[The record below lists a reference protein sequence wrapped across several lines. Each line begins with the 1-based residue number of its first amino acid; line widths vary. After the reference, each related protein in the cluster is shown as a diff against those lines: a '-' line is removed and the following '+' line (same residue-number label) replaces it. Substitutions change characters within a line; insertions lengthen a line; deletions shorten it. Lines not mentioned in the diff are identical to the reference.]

1 MNCEETINLMDG
13 YLDGEL
19 DPITSQ
25 KIEQHLRGCRGCE
38 QAYKAHRAL
47 VRTIASAVPYYKAP
61 AELRQRIQ
69 SSLWNEI
76 GAKATHK
83 GTRGSQVLRTRKQ
96 PEPRAVPFGMPWN
109 WLNLF
114 SGRGS
119 ATLTISPALIAG
131 AGLVFAAAIIFAAII
146 VLNVAP
152 RLQRPGAD
160 QFLATQLIASHVRS
174 LMANH
179 LTDVASSDQ
188 HTVKPWLDAKL
199 DFAPAVV
206 DLGGDGFPLVG
217 GRLDYL
223 DNRTVAALV
232 YQRRKHF
239 INVFAWPAES
249 GRTETA
255 KTMTR
260 QGYHLLHWVDSDINY
275 WAVSDVSDNELQTFK
290 QLFEKQLSH
299 H

>member
-1 MNCEETINLMDG
+1 MNCEEATKLMDG

-25 KIEQHLRGCRGCE
+25 TIEQHLRDCPNCD
-38 QAYKAHRAL
+38 QAYKTHGSLIRA
-47 VRTIASAVPYYKAP
+47 IGDAAPYYKAP
-61 AELRQRIQ
+61 AELRERIQ
-69 SSLWNEI
+69 SSLREEI
-76 GAKATHK
+76 AELP
-83 GTRGSQVLRTRKQ
+83 TRNVARDTQ
-96 PEPRAVPFGMPWN
+96 PLFPRRQPRPRAILWETSWN
-109 WLNLF
+109 WL
-114 SGRGS
+114 
-119 ATLTISPALIAG
+119 AL
-131 AGLVFAAAIIFAAII
+131 AAAIIFAAII
-146 VLNVAP
+146 ALTLVP

-174 LMANH
+174 LMVNH

-188 HTVKPWLDAKL
+188 HTVKPWLDSKL

-206 DLGGDGFPLVG
+206 DLASEGFPLVG

-239 INVFAWPAES
+239 INLFVWPAAPDAT
-249 GRTETA
+249 RA
-255 KTMTR
+255 PKTMTR
-260 QGYHLLHWVDSDINY
+260 QGYQLLHWADSDFDY
-275 WAVSDVSDNELQTFK
+275 WAVSDVNANDLQTFK
-290 QLFEKQLSH
+290 QQFETRTPH

>member
-1 MNCEETINLMDG
+1 MNSEEAIKLMDG

-25 KIEQHLRGCRGCE
+25 TIEQHLRECHNCE
-38 QAYKAHRAL
+38 QAYKTHAAL
-47 VRTIASAVPYYKAP
+47 IRSIGQATPYYKAP
-61 AELRQRIQ
+61 SELRERIQ
-69 SSLWNEI
+69 SSLREEI
-76 GAKATHK
+76 GE
-83 GTRGSQVLRTRKQ
+83 RSPRSVLRDIPSLFRSKQ
-96 PEPRAVPFGMPWN
+96 SERRAVPFGTQWS
-109 WLNLF
+109 WL
-114 SGRGS
+114 
-119 ATLTISPALIAG
+119 AL
-131 AGLVFAAAIIFAAII
+131 AAAIVLAAITAFN
-146 VLNVAP
+146 LAP

-160 QFLATQLIASHVRS
+160 QLLATQLIASHVRS

-206 DLGGDGFPLVG
+206 DLASEGFPLLG

-239 INVFAWPAES
+239 INVFTWPAES
-249 GRTETA
+249 GTTGTT

-260 QGYHLLHWVDSDINY
+260 QGYQLLHWVDSDINY
-275 WAVSDVSDNELQTFK
+275 WAVSDVSEADLQAFK
-290 QLFEKQLSH
+290 KVFEDRTARH
-299 H
+299 

>member
-1 MNCEETINLMDG
+1 MNCEEATKLMDG

-25 KIEQHLRGCRGCE
+25 TIEQHLRDCPNCD
-38 QAYKAHRAL
+38 QAYKTHGSLIRVIGNAA
-47 VRTIASAVPYYKAP
+47 PYYKAP
-61 AELRQRIQ
+61 AELRERIQ
-69 SSLWNEI
+69 SSLREEMVAQPMRNV
-76 GAKATHK
+76 G
-83 GTRGSQVLRTRKQ
+83 RDVQPLFPRRQ
-96 PEPRAVPFGMPWN
+96 PEPRTVLFGTQWN
-109 WLNLF
+109 WLSL
-114 SGRGS
+114 
-119 ATLTISPALIAG
+119 
-131 AGLVFAAAIIFAAII
+131 AGLGLAAAIIFAAII
-146 VLNVAP
+146 AVNLVP
-152 RLQRPGAD
+152 RWQRPAAD

-206 DLGGDGFPLVG
+206 DLASEGFPLVG

-239 INVFAWPAES
+239 INLFVWPAAPDAT
-249 GRTETA
+249 RTP
-255 KTMTR
+255 KIITR
-260 QGYHLLHWVDSDINY
+260 QGYQLLHWVDSDFDY
-275 WAVSDVSDNELQTFK
+275 WAVSDVNVNDLRTFK
-290 QLFEKQLSH
+290 EQLAAQTSH

>member
-1 MNCEETINLMDG
+1 MNCEETTKLMDG

-25 KIEQHLRGCRGCE
+25 AIEQHLRECGRCD
-38 QAYKAHRAL
+38 QAYKTHGSLIRAIGNA
-47 VRTIASAVPYYKAP
+47 TPYYKAS
-61 AELRQRIQ
+61 AELRERIR
-69 SSLWNEI
+69 SSLREETTDHPVRNGVR
-76 GAKATHK
+76 GA
-83 GTRGSQVLRTRKQ
+83 QVLFHKRQ
-96 PEPRAVPFGMPWN
+96 PEPRSILSEIPWN
-109 WLNLF
+109 WL
-114 SGRGS
+114 
-119 ATLTISPALIAG
+119 
-131 AGLVFAAAIIFAAII
+131 GLAAAIILAAVI
-146 VLNVAP
+146 VLNVVP

-206 DLGGDGFPLVG
+206 DLSSEGFPLIG

-223 DNRTVAALV
+223 DNRAVAALI

-239 INVFAWPAES
+239 INLFVWPAASDET
-249 GRTETA
+249 RTPQII
-255 KTMTR
+255 TR
-260 QGYHLLHWVDSDINY
+260 QGYQLLHWVESDLNY
-275 WAVSDVSDNELQTFK
+275 WAVSDINEKELQEFK
-290 QLFEKQLSH
+290 QLFEEQLVPH
-299 H
+299 

>member
-1 MNCEETINLMDG
+1 MNCKEATKLMDG

-25 KIEQHLRGCRGCE
+25 TIEQHLRECHNCG
-38 QAYKAHRAL
+38 QAYKTHGSLIRAIGNA
-47 VRTIASAVPYYKAP
+47 TPYFKAP
-61 AELRQRIQ
+61 AALRERIQ
-69 SSLWNEI
+69 SSLREEI
-76 GAKATHK
+76 ADRP
-83 GTRGSQVLRTRKQ
+83 TRNVARDSQVLFRRRWPELRTILL
-96 PEPRAVPFGMPWN
+96 GTPWN
-109 WLNLF
+109 WL
-114 SGRGS
+114 
-119 ATLTISPALIAG
+119 
-131 AGLVFAAAIIFAAII
+131 GLAAAIIFAAII
-146 VLNVAP
+146 ALNLVP

-206 DLGGDGFPLVG
+206 DLGSEGFPLLG

-223 DNRTVAALV
+223 ENRPVAALV

-239 INVFAWPAES
+239 INLFVWPAES
-249 GRTETA
+249 GAIRTT
-255 KTMTR
+255 KTITR
-260 QGYHLLHWVDSDINY
+260 QGYQLVHWVDSDFNY
-275 WAVSDVSDNELQTFK
+275 WAVSDVSDNDLQAFK
-290 QLFEKQLSH
+290 QVFEKQLPRR
-299 H
+299 

>member
-1 MNCEETINLMDG
+1 MNCEEATKLMDG

-25 KIEQHLRGCRGCE
+25 TIEQHLRECHKCD
-38 QAYKAHRAL
+38 QAYKTHGSLIRAIGNA
-47 VRTIASAVPYYKAP
+47 TPYYKAP
-61 AELRQRIQ
+61 AELRERIQ
-69 SSLWNEI
+69 SSLRDEI
-76 GAKATHK
+76 AERPLRNVAQDARSLILRGQRGPRTVPSGA
-83 GTRGSQVLRTRKQ
+83 
-96 PEPRAVPFGMPWN
+96 PWN
-109 WLNLF
+109 WL
-114 SGRGS
+114 
-119 ATLTISPALIAG
+119 AL
-131 AGLVFAAAIIFAAII
+131 AAAIIFAAII
-146 VLNVAP
+146 ALNLMP
-152 RLQRPGAD
+152 RLQRPGND

-206 DLGGDGFPLVG
+206 DLSSEGFPLIG

-223 DNRTVAALV
+223 DNRPVAALI

-239 INVFAWPAES
+239 INLFVWPAAPNTT
-249 GRTETA
+249 RTP
-255 KTMTR
+255 KTITR
-260 QGYHLLHWVDSDINY
+260 QGYQLLHWTDSDFNY
-275 WAVSDVSDNELQTFK
+275 WAVSDVSEKDLEAFK
-290 QLFEKQLSH
+290 QQFEAQTSH